1 MKYTLNVSDYIV
13 SSSEQEER
21 EMLHQEAAKD
31 LAEDIKNYDIESF
44 NYQTITTVIPDS
56 VPLKSN
62 PKWHKRSFGA
72 VNTVE
77 QCGSMVFV
85 SKLFLDEFGFRDI
98 TMDSII
104 KEIVNKH
111 YRLWKLENLDKVL
124 VFPKA
129 SVEGIKSA
137 FPNNERIQSC
147 NSLDKIY
154 SITGQPVGIGGSM
167 YFMDNLICSI
177 CEQNNIP
184 ITPYKDTRIREVDHI
199 IDSLD
204 SQCPV
209 PLRVENSVY
218 YDDPHY
224 QGGHFVTLYGLDRGN
239 AIVVDSN
246 INSHAGINKLPVSQ
260 LFDAMIANPD
270 LVCAWDTA
278 SLLSVSDDD

>member
-1 MKYTLNVSDYIV
+1 MKYNLNVRDYVV
-13 SSSEQEER
+13 SNDEQEER
-21 EMLHQEAAKD
+21 EMLHQEAAAD
-31 LAEDIKNYDIESF
+31 LAEDIKNCNTESF
-44 NYQTITTVIPDS
+44 DYRTVKTTIPDS

-77 QCGSMVFV
+77 QCGSMAFV
-85 SKLFLDEFGFRDI
+85 SKLFLDEFGFPYI

-129 SVEGIKSA
+129 SVDGIKLA
-137 FPNNERIQSC
+137 FPNNERIQTC
-147 NSLDKIY
+147 NSLDEIY
-154 SITGQPVGIGGSM
+154 SITGEPVGIGGSM

-177 CEQNNIP
+177 CEQNNMP

-199 IDSLD
+199 IDCLE

-224 QGGHFVTLYGLDRGN
+224 RGGHFVTLYGIDRGK

-246 INSHAGINKLPVSQ
+246 INSHAGINTLPISQ

-278 SLLSVSDDD
+278 SLLS